1 MRTRHAFETFL
12 VATLLMGFALGIS
25 SRAQADTVYPLSV
38 CTASGGCPSGVPL
51 PYGTVTVA
59 QVTAT
64 EITITVALGSDSV
77 AASVFAFG
85 GAGKPLAFDLNV
97 TGSPTVTA
105 TMPSGWSFAQ
115 GMVKML
121 DGSGNWHDSIDC
133 STCGKGTNMRITGPI
148 TFDLSVPST
157 YSITPTSF
165 GINNKNFYFVSDIGI
180 ATSKTGTTTSYST
193 GDVVAPSYTAVP
205 LPAAVWL
212 LLGGLGGLGVLSRR
226 KSAAAA

>member
-1 MRTRHAFETFL
+1 
-12 VATLLMGFALGIS
+12 
-25 SRAQADTVYPLSV
+25 
-38 CTASGGCPSGVPL
+38 
-51 PYGTVTVA
+51 
-59 QVTAT
+59 
-64 EITITVALGSDSV
+64 
-77 AASVFAFG
+77 
-85 GAGKPLAFDLNV
+85 
-97 TGSPTVTA
+97 
-105 TMPSGWSFAQ
+105 
-115 GMVKML
+115 ML
-121 DGSGNWHDSIDC
+121 DTNFCWICAGTFADPFPKRGDVVLIDC
-133 STCGKGTNMRITGPI
+133 STCGNGTNMRITGPI